1 MPELFGNRIFVI
13 AEMAN
18 SHEGSLEKAKKITT
32 AAAKSGADAIKYQ
45 KFTANELAEPDHENY
60 PLYKK
65 LEMNNKDW
73 SDLVRFA
80 KKCGL
85 KVFTDVFGVSSAK
98 SALGLGVDGF
108 KIHSADLANPYLLDF
123 LAMQTKPVLLSTA
136 GCLLNEIDEAIKAIR
151 TKPKE
156 IVLMHG
162 FQGYPTKISDLNL
175 KRMKSIQEKY
185 HLPIGIMDHV
195 SGDSELATII
205 PLLGI
210 SMGATIVEKH
220 LTMNRDEKG
229 LDYYSALN
237 PKEFTSMVSAIR
249 QAEKAFGKEIFT
261 LSKNELKYRLA
272 HKKNPIARKTIK
284 KGTVLSKS
292 LFDFKR
298 TKAKNSVSLYEFRG
312 KTASKATPKGATL
325 TKEMLDKKS
334 HKIAAVIACRVH
346 SSRLFAKQM
355 QLVDDKPIIDH
366 MINQLETSK
375 MISEIVLAISSRPG
389 NEVFIEYAR
398 TKGLKYVVGD
408 DTDVLKRLING
419 AKYVNADII
428 FRITPENPY
437 IYWEGVD
444 DLLSKHIS
452 ENYDFST
459 CYNVPLGTG
468 YEVVN
473 LAAFEKSH
481 KEGSKRH
488 RSELC
493 SLYIRENQKK
503 FKIYHASPPKELQ
516 RPEIRLTVDTPED
529 LYVARAIYDG
539 LGKKG
544 KIIPLKDVIRFL
556 DKNPN
561 LAGINSKVPL
571 QVSRIWIE
579 NDPLRKTSP

>member
-123 LAMQTKPVLLSTA
+123 LAMQTKSVLLSTA

-312 KTASKATPKGATL
+312 KTASKTIPKGATL

-366 MINQLETSK
+366 MINQLKTSK
-375 MISEIVLAISSRPG
+375 MISEIILAISSRSG

-398 TKGLKYVVGD
+398 TKGLKYVAGD

-437 IYWEGVD
+437 IYWEGID

-452 ENYDFST
+452 GNYDFST
-459 CYNVPLGTG
+459 CFNVPLGTG

-488 RSELC
+488 QSELC